1 MDDTSEAIEWAADV
15 VSGWPATC
23 GCLTEY
29 LMRGWFLVVF
39 LATPTPPDPP
49 PLLLPLLLW
58 LNWSGSVP
66 RILVVIV
73 GSLVG
78 GPSMGFSR
86 TGVECEIFIV
96 WVVVGV
102 DLGGGG
108 GVVLATPPLGMMRC
122 GLVFALAARRV
133 VVVENMG
140 GGCEGREREKENNKK
155 NMVNIWNVVCECS
168 VVVVV
173 VGMLRGEYIKIYI
186 ENNV

>member
-1 MDDTSEAIEWAADV
+1 M
-15 VSGWPATC
+15 
-23 GCLTEY
+23 
-29 LMRGWFLVVF
+29 
-39 LATPTPPDPP
+39 
-49 PLLLPLLLW
+49 
-58 LNWSGSVP
+58 P

-140 GGCEGREREKENNKK
+140 GGGCEGRERERKRITKRTWSIYG
-155 NMVNIWNVVCECS
+155 MWCVNVRLWWLLWGC
-168 VVVVV
+168 
-173 VGMLRGEYIKIYI
+173 
-186 ENNV
+186 